1 MYTYMSN
8 YNYLCYMFTYNH
20 MSIYICLYV
29 HLYEYL
35 GMIYTSDNKSVYI
48 QRFEYL
54 YLFICTFI
62 QVIIFICVLNELSKI

>member
-1 MYTYMSN
+1 
-8 YNYLCYMFTYNH
+8 

-35 GMIYTSDNKSVYI
+35 GMIYTSDNNSVNK

-54 YLFICTFI
+54 DLCIHTFI
-62 QVIIFICVLNELSKI
+62 QVIIIICVLNKLSKI

>member
-1 MYTYMSN
+1 
-8 YNYLCYMFTYNH
+8 MFTYNY

-35 GMIYTSDNKSVYI
+35 GMIYTSDNKSEYI

-54 YLFICTFI
+54 
-62 QVIIFICVLNELSKI
+62 

>member
-1 MYTYMSN
+1 
-8 YNYLCYMFTYNH
+8 

-35 GMIYTSDNKSVYI
+35 GMIYTSDNESVYI
-48 QRFEYL
+48 QIFEYL

-62 QVIIFICVLNELSKI
+62 QVIIFNCVLYELSKI

>member
-1 MYTYMSN
+1 
-8 YNYLCYMFTYNH
+8 

-48 QRFEYL
+48 H
-54 YLFICTFI
+54 TFI
-62 QVIIFICVLNELSKI
+62 QVIIFICVLNELSKIKI

>member
-8 YNYLCYMFTYNH
+8 YNYLCYMFFFVIH
-20 MSIYICLYV
+20 VYIQ
-29 HLYEYL
+29 LYEYL
-35 GMIYTSDNKSVYI
+35 GIIYTSDNKSVYI

-62 QVIIFICVLNELSKI
+62 QVIIFICVLNDFSKIKI

>member
-1 MYTYMSN
+1 
-8 YNYLCYMFTYNH
+8 MFTYNH

-62 QVIIFICVLNELSKI
+62 QVIIFIYVLNELSKI

>member
-8 YNYLCYMFTYNH
+8 YNYLCYTFTYNH

-35 GMIYTSDNKSVYI
+35 D
-48 QRFEYL
+48 
-54 YLFICTFI
+54 TFI
-62 QVIIFICVLNELSKI
+62 QVIMFICVLNELSKI

>member
-1 MYTYMSN
+1 MSN

-48 QRFEYL
+48 QRFE
-54 YLFICTFI
+54 
-62 QVIIFICVLNELSKI
+62 